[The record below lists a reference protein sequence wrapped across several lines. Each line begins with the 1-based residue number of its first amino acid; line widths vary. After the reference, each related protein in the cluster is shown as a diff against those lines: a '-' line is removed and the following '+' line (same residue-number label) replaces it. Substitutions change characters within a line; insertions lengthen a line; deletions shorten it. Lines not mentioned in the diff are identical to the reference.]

1 MATKSRAL
9 SFMTLLA
16 ALQVLSL
23 ASARLGVSE
32 DGHMR
37 ALYEDDAAV
46 RFLPLQV
53 IGTARALRLLLIS
66 HVVYDFGSRRVESF
80 DICVVGAQ
88 QIFQSRTRNEPSQ
101 LRTEKESR

>member
-53 IGTARALRLLLIS
+53 IGHRSSASFIA
-66 HVVYDFGSRRVESF
+66 HKSRS
-80 DICVVGAQ
+80 I
-88 QIFQSRTRNEPSQ
+88 
-101 LRTEKESR
+101 